1 MATIDALRR
10 QPDTFDYAQSSQFLV
25 TLGNFP
31 MVQYFCTTLTLPGVS
46 VGRFDRPTSL
56 ANLPMVGD
64 LMTFDDFTM
73 TFLVDENLSNYQEIF
88 NWIVNIGAPS
98 DHAQFN
104 KTERTD
110 GLNMKGDRNLY
121 SEIQISILSSKNNP
135 VVKFTMF
142 EAFPTT
148 ISELEYTQTDTDL
161 AYVTCNVSF
170 AFTLYTIEAVGAAT

>member
-31 MVQYFCTTLTLPGVS
+31 LAQYFCTTLTLPGVS

-135 VVKFTMF
+135 VVRTTLHDT
-142 EAFPTT
+142 FPLNLSGLTYTT
-148 ISELEYTQTDTDL
+148 QDTDATYLTADVTFAYSYYEFL
-161 AYVTCNVSF
+161 A
-170 AFTLYTIEAVGAAT
+170 L

>member
-31 MVQYFCTTLTLPGVS
+31 LAQYFCTTLTLPGVS

-98 DHAQFN
+98 DHSQFN
-104 KTERTD
+104 QRERAD
-110 GLNMKGDRNLY
+110 GLDMKGDRNLY
-121 SEIQISILSSKNNP
+121 SEIQISILSNKNNP
-135 VVKFTMF
+135 IVRCTLHDS
-142 EAFPTT
+142 FPLSLGGLTYTT
-148 ISELEYTQTDTDL
+148 QDTDAAYLTADVTFAYSYYEFL
-161 AYVTCNVSF
+161 A
-170 AFTLYTIEAVGAAT
+170 L

>member
-46 VGRFDRPTSL
+46 VGRFDRATSL

-73 TFLVDENLSNYQEIF
+73 TFMVDETLTNYQEIF
-88 NWIVNIGAPS
+88 NWMVNIGAPS
-98 DHAQFN
+98 DNSQFN
-104 KTERTD
+104 KRKRAD
-110 GLNMKGDRNLY
+110 GMTMKGDRNLY
-121 SEIQISILSSKNNP
+121 SDIEVTILSSKNNP
-135 VVKFTMF
+135 SVRCTLHDT
-142 EAFPTT
+142 FPLSLTGLTYTT
-148 ISELEYTQTDTDL
+148 QDTDATYL
-161 AYVTCNVSF
+161 TADVSF
-170 AFTLYTIEAVGAAT
+170 AYSYYEFLAL